1 MNQRRSQP
9 YRNVTLLDE
18 ALDDLRE
25 IAQRSRDVAIEVLRL
40 LKLLDAG
47 RLTPV
52 RLNDYAKTGDL
63 TDCGKIVVE
72 VSGHPEHRIVVRD
85 LGKGRFEVS
94 EVIAIEARAEDLA
107 YLLASLRLGRIV
119 DPVRRSDTSRR
130 VDRIR
135 RAARPSDPLD
145 ERRD

>member
-9 YRNVTLLDE
+9 YRNVTLRDE
-18 ALDDLRE
+18 ALEDLRE
-25 IAQRSRDVAIEVLRL
+25 IAQRSRDIAIEVLRL

-47 RLTPV
+47 SLTPV
-52 RLNDYAKTGDL
+52 RLNDHAKTGDL
-63 TDCGKIVVE
+63 TDCGKIVVA

-94 EVIAIEARAEDLA
+94 EVIVIDARAEDLA
-107 YLLASLRLGRIV
+107 YLLAGLRLGRIV

-135 RAARPSDPLD
+135 RAARPSGPSD

>member
-9 YRNVTLLDE
+9 YRNVFLRDE

-25 IAQRSRDVAIEVLRL
+25 IVQRSREVAIEVFRL

-47 RLTPV
+47 RLSPV
-52 RLNDYAKTGDL
+52 RLNDYVKTGDL
-63 TDCGKIVVE
+63 SECGTIVVE

-85 LGKGRFEVS
+85 LGRGRFEVS

-107 YLLASLRLGRIV
+107 YLLAGLRLGRIE

-135 RAARPSDPLD
+135 RAARPAESSE

>member
-1 MNQRRSQP
+1 MSHRRPQP
-9 YRNVTLLDE
+9 YLNVTLRDD
-18 ALDDLRE
+18 ALEDLRE
-25 IAQRSRDVAIEVLRL
+25 IAQRSREVAIEVLRL
-40 LKLLDAG
+40 LKLLDSG

-52 RLNDYAKTGDL
+52 RLNDYAKTDDL

-72 VSGHPEHRIVVRD
+72 ISGHPEHRIVVRD
-85 LGKGRFEVS
+85 LGRGRFEVS

-107 YLLASLRLGRIV
+107 YLLAGLRLGRIV

-135 RAARPSDPLD
+135 RAARPAGSS
-145 ERRD
+145 EQRRD